1 MSTQEINVNHGERI
15 HPKCE
20 VKSARPAA
28 DISWTIDGQNIS
40 SKAIVKNTLNN
51 IHVNDRLLN
60 QILLKLLYCINI
72 D

>member
-28 DISWTIDGQNIS
+28 DITWTIDGQNIS
-40 SKAIVKNTLNN
+40 SKATIKKTLNN
-51 IHVNDRLLN
+51 IHVNDRLVM
-60 QILLKLLYCINI
+60 QILPKLLY
-72 D
+72 